1 MAVQNKN
8 KKNNNVVKLH
18 YMPRFNVGVLLLT
31 VIFIYLVICLYLY
44 ITKDKV
50 LKYEVSAGQL
60 VSDNTF
66 SGVILYDEA
75 VETTSV
81 SGHIN
86 YFLNDNERAGVD
98 TIICIV
104 DETGSVSSAL
114 AADALNNGMS
124 SVAINN
130 IGHKLVNYAKTYDQ
144 HDFYQAYN
152 ILDNISGAVNGYNA
166 EYKAANLE
174 ELIGGENSL
183 VHIIKPSKSTM
194 ISYAVDSL
202 YGLTKDDI
210 TAGTFDTANYTITN
224 LRNRDLVGI
233 GDTLYRKINSDNWEV
248 VFPLTQNQVSLYSDM
263 TSVKVK
269 FLSQNITMT
278 AGFSIIYTADGSY
291 GLLTLSNYLV
301 NFMDER
307 FVDFEIS
314 QNVSS
319 GLKIPVSSVCE
330 KEFYTIPNEYGL
342 VGGDDMNTGFILLT
356 YDTQGNQT
364 RKFVEAT
371 YYADI
376 DGYYYVNKD
385 VFSVGD
391 CIVKPPSEDGITVTD
406 EKYIIGTVAA
416 LKGTY
421 CVNKGY
427 CQFRQVEI
435 LDRNEEYYIIK
446 PGTRYGLSIYDH
458 IILNADMVTE
468 NQVMY

>member
-31 VIFIYLVICLYLY
+31 VIFIYLVISLYLY

-66 SGVILYDEA
+66 SGVILYDES

-98 TIICIV
+98 TIVCIV

-114 AADALNNGMS
+114 AANALNNGMS

-166 EYKAANLE
+166 EYKVANLE
-174 ELIGGENSL
+174 ELIGEGNSL

-248 VFPLTQNQVSLYSDM
+248 VFPLTENQVSLYADM

-291 GLLTLSNYLV
+291 GLLSLSNYLV

-391 CIVKPPSEDGITVTD
+391 CIVKPPSEDGITITD
-406 EKYIIGTVAA
+406 EKYIIGTVAT

-446 PGTRYGLSIYDH
+446 LGTKYGLSIYDH

-468 NQVMY
+468 NQIMY

>member
-166 EYKAANLE
+166 EYKVANLE

-210 TAGTFDTANYTITN
+210 TVGTFDTANYTITN

>member
-44 ITKDKV
+44 MTKDKV

-86 YFLNDNERAGVD
+86 YFLNGNERAGVD

-166 EYKAANLE
+166 EYKVANLE

-210 TAGTFDTANYTITN
+210 TVGTFDTANYTITN
-224 LRNRDLVGI
+224 LKNRDLVGI